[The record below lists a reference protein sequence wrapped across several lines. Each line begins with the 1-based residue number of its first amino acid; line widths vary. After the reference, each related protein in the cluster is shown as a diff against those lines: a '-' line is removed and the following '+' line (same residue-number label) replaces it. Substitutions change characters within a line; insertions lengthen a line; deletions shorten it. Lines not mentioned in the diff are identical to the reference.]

1 MMFFMHKHRR
11 HGRGH
16 FGQGSSFAFGA
27 GFGEGAPEGG
37 RHGRGRRRL
46 FDGAALK
53 LILLRLIEQE
63 PRHGYDLIREIEEL
77 SGGVYAPS
85 PGVVYPTLTLLSE
98 MGLIEEAES
107 EGSRKQFKL
116 TSAGSA
122 HLAENHDAADLLFE
136 RLKRMGSDE
145 TTADRA
151 PIGRALENLHSVL
164 RHRVGR
170 ADTAVS
176 TIHDIA
182 ALIDEASQKIE
193 RLA

>member
-1 MMFFMHKHRR
+1 MFFVHKHRR

-16 FGQGSSFAFGA
+16 MGRGYDSAFGS
-27 GFGEGAPEGG
+27 GFGDSSPESG
-37 RHGRGRRRL
+37 RHGRGRRRM
-46 FDGAALK
+46 FDGTALK

-98 MGLIEEAES
+98 MGMIEEANS

-122 HLAENHDAADLLFE
+122 HLAENHDSADLLFE
-136 RLKRMGSDE
+136 RLKRMGSDD

-151 PIGRALENLHSVL
+151 PIGRALENLQSVL

-170 ADTAVS
+170 AETAVS

-182 ALIDEASQKIE
+182 SLIDEVSQKIE